1 VPSDDDAARASV
13 VMTSVSTLASSAFAV
28 FAFWMARAYVPAATL
43 FAWHPL
49 CLSAAIGLCG
59 AASVIGVRVRAF
71 APGRERVRALW
82 CHLAL
87 NSAGGAAWV
96 IGFWAIYANKNNLG
110 KAHFTS
116 AHGKVGAAATMVL
129 VATYALGLF
138 SFNALGLLTRLDMNR
153 RAKDVKATHRVASLV
168 AIFGGI
174 LAASMRTGHDST
186 GFGAAGRAV
195 ADVALFAG
203 AGALAF
209 LAATTPAWKIER

>member
-1 VPSDDDAARASV
+1 MV
-13 VMTSVSTLASSAFAV
+13 
-28 FAFWMARAYVPAATL
+28 
-43 FAWHPL
+43 
-49 CLSAAIGLCG
+49 
-59 AASVIGVRVRAF
+59 
-71 APGRERVRALW
+71 
-82 CHLAL
+82 
-87 NSAGGAAWV
+87 
-96 IGFWAIYANKNNLG
+96 GFWAIYANKNNLG

-174 LAASMRTGHDST
+174 LAASMRTGHGST

-209 LAATTPAWKIER
+209 WAATTPAWKIER

>member
-1 VPSDDDAARASV
+1 MPSDDDAARASV

-96 IGFWAIYANKNNLG
+96 I
-110 KAHFTS
+110 
-116 AHGKVGAAATMVL
+116 
-129 VATYALGLF
+129 
-138 SFNALGLLTRLDMNR
+138 
-153 RAKDVKATHRVASLV
+153 
-168 AIFGGI
+168 
-174 LAASMRTGHDST
+174 
-186 GFGAAGRAV
+186 
-195 ADVALFAG
+195 
-203 AGALAF
+203 
-209 LAATTPAWKIER
+209 

>member
-1 VPSDDDAARASV
+1 
-13 VMTSVSTLASSAFAV
+13 M
-28 FAFWMARAYVPAATL
+28 
-43 FAWHPL
+43 
-49 CLSAAIGLCG
+49 
-59 AASVIGVRVRAF
+59 IGVRVRAF

>member
-1 VPSDDDAARASV
+1 
-13 VMTSVSTLASSAFAV
+13 
-28 FAFWMARAYVPAATL
+28 
-43 FAWHPL
+43 
-49 CLSAAIGLCG
+49 
-59 AASVIGVRVRAF
+59 
-71 APGRERVRALW
+71 
-82 CHLAL
+82 
-87 NSAGGAAWV
+87 
-96 IGFWAIYANKNNLG
+96 
-110 KAHFTS
+110 
-116 AHGKVGAAATMVL
+116 MVL

>member
-1 VPSDDDAARASV
+1 MPSDDDAARASV

-59 AASVIGVRVRAF
+59 AA
-71 APGRERVRALW
+71 
-82 CHLAL
+82 
-87 NSAGGAAWV
+87 WV
-96 IGFWAIYANKNNLG
+96 IVFWAIYANKNNLG
-110 KAHFTS
+110 KAHFTR

-129 VATYALGLF
+129 VATYAHGLF